1 MIAVLRILARR
12 VALLVPLML
21 GIVLFVFLV
30 MRFSDVDPASAFF
43 QGANPTPR
51 QLHDFREEHGLLDPL
66 PVRYVHF
73 VADLL
78 HGDLG
83 TSALTRAPVIDQV
96 TTALPLTLQLTF
108 LGLGIAVVLSL
119 VGGVTAAIHRDRLP
133 DQIIRVV
140 SLTGVAAPGFWL
152 ALLMIQYLAVDLGWF
167 PTGGYINPA
176 DSFTGWLK
184 TMTLPAFALSLPVA
198 AQLTRI
204 VRTAVVE
211 ELDKDYV
218 RTAIGSGLPPRVV
231 VGRNVLRNALINPLT
246 VLGLRVGYL
255 LGGAVVIETIFS
267 LPGMGKLM
275 IDAVKNGDPAVVQ
288 GVVLTT
294 AAGFV
299 VVNLVIDVL
308 YLLVNPRLRDA
319 AP

>member
-1 MIAVLRILARR
+1 MAVIARILARR
-12 VALLVPLML
+12 LVLLVPLLL
-21 GIVLFVFLV
+21 GIVLFVFVV
-30 MRFSDVDPASAFF
+30 MRFADIDPASAYF
-43 QGANPTPR
+43 QGANPTPE
-51 QLHDFREEHGLLDPL
+51 QLHDFRERNGLLDPMPL
-66 PVRYVHF
+66 RYLHF
-73 VADLL
+73 VGDLL
-78 HGDLG
+78 HGDMG
-83 TSALTRAPVIDQV
+83 ISVLTRQPVVEQI

-108 LGLGIAVVLSL
+108 LGLGVAVVVSL
-119 VGGVTAAIHRDRLP
+119 TLGISAAVHRDRTW
-133 DQIIRVV
+133 DQVVRVL

-167 PTGGYINPA
+167 PTGGYVNPA
-176 DSFTGWLK
+176 DSLTGWLRS
-184 TMTLPAFALSLPVA
+184 MTLPALALSLPVA

-218 RTAIGSGLPPRVV
+218 RTAVGSGLPPLVV

-255 LGGAVVIETIFS
+255 LGGAVVVETIFS

-294 AAGFV
+294 AVGFV
-299 VVNLVIDVL
+299 VVNLAIDVL
-308 YLLVNPRLRDA
+308 YLLVNPRLRGGS
-319 AP
+319 

>member
-1 MIAVLRILARR
+1 MTAVARILLRR
-12 VALLVPLML
+12 VALLVPLLL

-30 MRFSDVDPASAFF
+30 MRFSDADPASAFF

-51 QLHDFREEHGLLDPL
+51 QLHDFRERNGLLDPL

-73 VADLL
+73 VGDLL

-83 TSALTRAPVIDQV
+83 TSALTRAPVVEQV
-96 TTALPLTLQLTF
+96 TTALPLTLQLTC
-108 LGLGIAVVLSL
+108 LGLALAVVLAL
-119 VGGVTAAIHRDRLP
+119 AGGVTAAVYRDRLP
-133 DQIIRVV
+133 DQLIRVV
-140 SLTGVAAPGFWL
+140 SLVGVAAPGFWL
-152 ALLMIQYLAVDLGWF
+152 ALLMIQYLAVDRGWF
-167 PTGGYINPA
+167 PTGGYVNPA
-176 DSFTGWLK
+176 DSVTGWLR
-184 TMTLPAFALSLPVA
+184 TMALPAVALSLPVA

-204 VRTAVVE
+204 VRTSVVE

-218 RTAIGSGLPPRVV
+218 RTAVGSGLPPRVV
-231 VGRNVLRNALINPLT
+231 VGRNVLRNALVNPLT

-275 IDAVKNGDPAVVQ
+275 IDAVQNGDPAVVQ

-294 AAGFV
+294 ATGFV
-299 VVNLVIDVL
+299 VVNLVIDIL
-308 YLLVNPRLRDA
+308 YLLVNPRLRA
-319 AP
+319 G

>member
-1 MIAVLRILARR
+1 MVTVARILLRR
-12 VALLVPLML
+12 IALLVPLML

-43 QGANPTPR
+43 QGANPTPQ
-51 QLHDFREEHGLLDPL
+51 QLIDFREQNGLLDPF
-66 PVRYVHF
+66 PVRYFHF
-73 VADLL
+73 LGDLL

-83 TSALTRAPVIDQV
+83 TSALTGAPVLEQI

-119 VGGVTAAIHRDRLP
+119 LGGVTAAIYRDRLP

-176 DSFTGWLK
+176 DSLTGWLK
-184 TMTLPAFALSLPVA
+184 TMTLPALALSLPVA

-204 VRTAVVE
+204 VRTSVVE

-218 RTAIGSGLPPRVV
+218 RTAIGSGLPPHVV
-231 VGRNVLRNALINPLT
+231 VGRNVLRNALMNPLT

-294 AAGFV
+294 ATGFV
-299 VVNLVIDVL
+299 VVNLVIDIL
-308 YLLVNPRLRDA
+308 YLLVNPRLREA
-319 AP
+319 T

>member
-1 MIAVLRILARR
+1 MTAVLRILARR
-12 VALLVPLML
+12 VALLVPLLL

-43 QGANPTPR
+43 QGANPTPE
-51 QLHDFREEHGLLDPL
+51 QLHRFREENGLLDPL
-66 PVRYVHF
+66 PVRYFAF
-73 VADLL
+73 VGDLL
-78 HGDLG
+78 QGDMGISVLNR
-83 TSALTRAPVIDQV
+83 SPVVDQIA
-96 TTALPLTLQLTF
+96 TALPLTMQLTF

-119 VGGVTAAIHRDRLP
+119 SLGVTAAIYRDRLP
-133 DQIIRVV
+133 DQLIRVV

-184 TMTLPAFALSLPVA
+184 TMTLPALALSLPVA
-198 AQLTRI
+198 AGLTRI
-204 VRTAVVE
+204 IRTAVVE

-218 RTAIGSGLPPRVV
+218 RTAIGNGLPPVVV

-288 GVVLTT
+288 GVVITT
-294 AAGFV
+294 AVGFV

-308 YLLVNPRLRDA
+308 YLLVNPRLRGTS
-319 AP
+319 

>member
-1 MIAVLRILARR
+1 MITVVRILARR
-12 VALLVPLML
+12 VVLLVPLML

-43 QGANPTPR
+43 QGANPTAR
-51 QLHDFREEHGLLDPL
+51 QLHDFREENGLLDPL
-66 PVRYVHF
+66 PVRYVAF
-73 VADLL
+73 IGDLL
-78 HGDLG
+78 HGDMG
-83 TSALTRAPVIDQV
+83 ISALTRAPVVDQV
-96 TTALPLTLQLTF
+96 MTALPLTLQLTF

-119 VGGVTAAIHRDRLP
+119 AGGVTAAIYRDRLP

-184 TMTLPAFALSLPVA
+184 TMTLPALALSLPVA

-204 VRTAVVE
+204 VRTSVVE

-294 AAGFV
+294 ATGFV
-299 VVNLVIDVL
+299 VVNLVIDIL
-308 YLLVNPRLRDA
+308 YLLVNPRLREA
-319 AP
+319 T

>member
-1 MIAVLRILARR
+1 MVAIARILARR

-43 QGANPTPR
+43 QGANPTPG
-51 QLHDFREEHGLLDPL
+51 QLHAFREENGLLDPL
-66 PVRYVHF
+66 PVRYVDF
-73 VADLL
+73 VGALL

-96 TTALPLTLQLTF
+96 ATALPLTLQLTF

-119 VGGVTAAIHRDRLP
+119 AGGVTAAIHRDRLP
-133 DQIIRVV
+133 DQIVRVV

-167 PTGGYINPA
+167 PAGGYINPA

-184 TMTLPAFALSLPVA
+184 TMTLPALALSLPVA
-198 AQLTRI
+198 AGLTRV
-204 VRTAVVE
+204 VRASVVE

-294 AAGFV
+294 ATGFV
-299 VVNLVIDVL
+299 VVNLVIDIL
-308 YLLVNPRLRDA
+308 YLLVNPRLREA
-319 AP
+319 

>member
-1 MIAVLRILARR
+1 MIAVLRILLRR

-51 QLHDFREEHGLLDPL
+51 QLHDFRERNGLLDPL

-73 VADLL
+73 VGALL

-83 TSALTRAPVIDQV
+83 TSALTRAPVVDQV

-108 LGLGIAVVLSL
+108 LGLAIAVVLSL
-119 VGGVTAAIHRDRLP
+119 LGGVTAAIHRDRLP

-152 ALLMIQYLAVDLGWF
+152 ALLMIQYLAVDQGWF

-176 DSFTGWLK
+176 DSLTGWLK
-184 TMTLPAFALSLPVA
+184 TMTLPALALSLPVA
-198 AQLTRI
+198 AQLTRV
-204 VRTAVVE
+204 VRTSVVE

-294 AAGFV
+294 ATGFV

-308 YLLVNPRLRDA
+308 YLLVNPRLREA
-319 AP
+319 TR

>member
-1 MIAVLRILARR
+1 MAVIARILARR
-12 VALLVPLML
+12 LVLLVPLLL

-30 MRFSDVDPASAFF
+30 MRFADVDPASAYF

-51 QLHDFREEHGLLDPL
+51 QLHEFRERNGLLDPL
-66 PVRYVHF
+66 PLRYLHF
-73 VADLL
+73 VGDLL
-78 HGDLG
+78 QGDMG
-83 TSALTRAPVIDQV
+83 ISVLTRQPVVEQV

-108 LGLGIAVVLSL
+108 LGLGIAVVVSL
-119 VGGVTAAIHRDRLP
+119 VLGISAAIHRDRTW
-133 DQIIRVV
+133 DQVVRVV

-152 ALLMIQYLAVDLGWF
+152 ALLMIQYLAVDRGWF
-167 PTGGYINPA
+167 PTGGYVNPA
-176 DSFTGWLK
+176 DSLTGWL
-184 TMTLPAFALSLPVA
+184 TCMTLPALALSLPVA

-218 RTAIGSGLPPRVV
+218 RTAVGSGLPPLVV

-255 LGGAVVIETIFS
+255 LGGAVVVETIFS

-294 AAGFV
+294 AVGFV

-308 YLLVNPRLRDA
+308 YLLVNPRLRGLS
-319 AP
+319 

>member
-1 MIAVLRILARR
+1 MVTVLRILARR
-12 VALLVPLML
+12 ILLLVPLML
-21 GIVLFVFLV
+21 GVVLFVFVV

-51 QLHDFREEHGLLDPL
+51 QLHDFRERNGLLDPL

-73 VADLL
+73 VGALL
-78 HGDLG
+78 HGDMG
-83 TSALTRAPVIDQV
+83 ISALTRAPVLDQV

-119 VGGVTAAIHRDRLP
+119 LGGVTAAIYRDRLP

-152 ALLMIQYLAVDLGWF
+152 ALLMIQYLAVDRGWF

-176 DSFTGWLK
+176 DSLTGWLK
-184 TMTLPAFALSLPVA
+184 TMALPALALSLPVA

-204 VRTAVVE
+204 VRTSVVE

-231 VGRNVLRNALINPLT
+231 VARNVLRNALMNPLT
-246 VLGLRVGYL
+246 VLGLSVGYL

-275 IDAVKNGDPAVVQ
+275 IDAVQNGDPAVVQ

-294 AAGFV
+294 ATGFV
-299 VVNLVIDVL
+299 VVNLAIDIL
-308 YLLVNPRLRDA
+308 YLLVNPRLREA
-319 AP
+319 S

>member
-1 MIAVLRILARR
+1 MTTVVRILLRR
-12 VALLVPLML
+12 VALLVPLLL

-51 QLHDFREEHGLLDPL
+51 QLHDFRERNGLLDPL

-73 VADLL
+73 VGDLV

-83 TSALTRAPVIDQV
+83 TSALTRAPVVDQV

-108 LGLGIAVVLSL
+108 LGLAVAVVLAL
-119 VGGVTAAIHRDRLP
+119 AGGVTAAVYRDRLP
-133 DQIIRVV
+133 DQVIRVV
-140 SLTGVAAPGFWL
+140 SLVGVAAPGFWL
-152 ALLMIQYLAVDLGWF
+152 ALLMIQYLAVDRGWF
-167 PTGGYINPA
+167 PTGGYVNPA
-176 DSFTGWLK
+176 DSVTGWLR
-184 TMTLPAFALSLPVA
+184 TMALPAFALSLPVA

-204 VRTAVVE
+204 VRTSVVE

-231 VGRNVLRNALINPLT
+231 VGRNVLRNALVNPLT

-275 IDAVKNGDPAVVQ
+275 IDAVQNGDPAVVQ

-294 AAGFV
+294 ATGFV
-299 VVNLVIDVL
+299 VVNLVIDIL
-308 YLLVNPRLRDA
+308 YLLVNPRLRA
-319 AP
+319 G

>member
-1 MIAVLRILARR
+1 MIAIVRILVRR
-12 VALLVPLML
+12 LVLLVPLLL

-30 MRFSDVDPASAFF
+30 MRFSDIDPASAFF
-43 QGANPTPR
+43 QGANPTEE
-51 QLHDFREEHGLLDPL
+51 QLHDFREENGLLDPL
-66 PVRYVHF
+66 PVRYAAF
-73 VADLL
+73 V
-78 HGDLG
+78 GDLVQG
-83 TSALTRAPVIDQV
+83 DMGISVLTRSPVVDQV

-108 LGLGIAVVLSL
+108 LGLGIAVVVSL
-119 VGGVTAAIHRDRLP
+119 LLGVTAAIYRDRLP
-133 DQIIRVV
+133 DQLIRVI

-152 ALLMIQYLAVDLGWF
+152 ALLMIQYLAVEAGWF
-167 PTGGYINPA
+167 PTGGYVNPG
-176 DSFTGWLK
+176 DSLTGWLK

-198 AQLTRI
+198 AGLTRI
-204 VRTAVVE
+204 IRTAVVE

-218 RTAIGSGLPPRVV
+218 RTAIGSGLPPVVV

-288 GVVLTT
+288 GVVITT
-294 AAGFV
+294 AVGFV
-299 VVNLVIDVL
+299 VVNLVLDIL
-308 YLLVNPRLRDA
+308 YLLVNPRLRGTA
-319 AP
+319 

>member
-1 MIAVLRILARR
+1 VIIVARMLLRR
-12 VALLVPLML
+12 VLLLVPLML

-30 MRFSDVDPASAFF
+30 MRFSDMDPASAYF
-43 QGANPTPR
+43 QGANPTQE
-51 QLHDFREEHGLLDPL
+51 QLHTFREENGLLDPL
-66 PVRYVHF
+66 PVRYADF

-78 HGDLG
+78 RGDMG
-83 TSALTRAPVIDQV
+83 ISVLTRTPVIDQV

-108 LGLGIAVVLSL
+108 LGLGVGVVLSL
-119 VGGVTAAIHRDRLP
+119 LLGVTAALYRDRLP

-140 SLTGVAAPGFWL
+140 SLTGVAAPSFWL
-152 ALLMIQYLAVDLGWF
+152 ALLMIQYLAVEAGWF
-167 PTGGYINPA
+167 PTSGYVNPN
-176 DSFTGWLK
+176 DSLTGWLES
-184 TMTLPAFALSLPVA
+184 MTLPALALSLPVA

-211 ELDKDYV
+211 ELDRDYV
-218 RTAIGSGLPPRVV
+218 RTAIGSGLPPVVV

-255 LGGAVVIETIFS
+255 LGGAVVTETIFS

-275 IDAVKNGDPAVVQ
+275 IDAVRNGDPAVVQ

-299 VVNLVIDVL
+299 VCNLVIDIL
-308 YLLVNPRLRDA
+308 HLLVNPRLRSA
-319 AP
+319 A

>member
-1 MIAVLRILARR
+1 MTAVLRILLRR

-66 PVRYVHF
+66 PVRYADF
-73 VADLL
+73 VAALL

-167 PTGGYINPA
+167 PTGGYVNPA
-176 DSFTGWLK
+176 DSFTGWLR
-184 TMTLPAFALSLPVA
+184 TMTLPALALSLPVA

>member
-1 MIAVLRILARR
+1 MTAVLRILLRR

-66 PVRYVHF
+66 PVRYADF
-73 VADLL
+73 VSALL

-119 VGGVTAAIHRDRLP
+119 VGGVTAAIYRDRLP

-176 DSFTGWLK
+176 DSFTGWLR
-184 TMTLPAFALSLPVA
+184 TMTLPALALSLPVA

-267 LPGMGKLM
+267 LPGMGKPM

-319 AP
+319 TT

>member
-1 MIAVLRILARR
+1 MVVIVRILLRR

-43 QGANPTPR
+43 QGANPTPG
-51 QLHDFREEHGLLDPL
+51 QLHDFREQNGLLDPL
-66 PVRYVHF
+66 PVRYAHF
-73 VADLL
+73 VGDLL

-83 TSALTRAPVIDQV
+83 TSALTRAPVVEQV

-108 LGLGIAVVLSL
+108 LGLGIAVVLAL
-119 VGGVTAAIHRDRLP
+119 LGGVTAAIYRDRLP
-133 DQIIRVV
+133 DQVIRVV

-152 ALLMIQYLAVDLGWF
+152 ALLMIQYLAVDRGWF

-176 DSFTGWLK
+176 DSLTAWLR
-184 TMTLPAFALSLPVA
+184 TMALPALALSLPVA

-204 VRTAVVE
+204 VRTSVVE

-231 VGRNVLRNALINPLT
+231 VGRNVLRNALMNPLT

-275 IDAVKNGDPAVVQ
+275 IDAVQNGDPAVVQ

-294 AAGFV
+294 ATGFV
-299 VVNLVIDVL
+299 VVNLVIDLL
-308 YLLVNPRLRDA
+308 YLLVNPRLREA
-319 AP
+319 S

>member
-1 MIAVLRILARR
+1 MVTVVRILLRR
-12 VALLVPLML
+12 IALLVPLML
-21 GIVLFVFLV
+21 GIVLFVFIV

-43 QGANPTPR
+43 QGANPTPQ
-51 QLHDFREEHGLLDPL
+51 QLNDFREQNGLLDPF
-66 PVRYVHF
+66 PVRYFSF
-73 VADLL
+73 VGDLL

-83 TSALTRAPVIDQV
+83 TSALTRSPVLEQI

-108 LGLGIAVVLSL
+108 LGLGIAVVLAL
-119 VGGVTAAIHRDRLP
+119 LGGVTAAIYRDRLP

-176 DSFTGWLK
+176 DSLTGWLK
-184 TMTLPAFALSLPVA
+184 TMTLPALALSLPVA

-204 VRTAVVE
+204 VRTSVVE

-218 RTAIGSGLPPRVV
+218 RTAIGSGLPPHVV
-231 VGRNVLRNALINPLT
+231 VGRNVLRNALMNPLT

-294 AAGFV
+294 ATGFV
-299 VVNLVIDVL
+299 VVNLAIDIL
-308 YLLVNPRLRDA
+308 YLLVNPRLREA
-319 AP
+319 T

>member
-1 MIAVLRILARR
+1 MTAIVRILARR
-12 VALLVPLML
+12 LALLVPLLL

-43 QGANPTPR
+43 QGANPTDE
-51 QLHDFREEHGLLDPL
+51 QLQQFREENGLLDPL
-66 PVRYVHF
+66 PVRYVAF
-73 VADLL
+73 VGDLL
-78 HGDLG
+78 QGDMG
-83 TSALTRAPVIDQV
+83 ISVLTRSPVVDQV

-108 LGLGIAVVLSL
+108 MGLGIAVVISL
-119 VGGVTAAIHRDRLP
+119 LLGVTAAIYRDRLP
-133 DQIIRVV
+133 DQLIRVI

-152 ALLMIQYLAVDLGWF
+152 ALLIIQYLAVEAGWF
-167 PTGGYINPA
+167 PTGGYVNPA
-176 DSFTGWLK
+176 DSLSGWLK

-198 AQLTRI
+198 AGLTRI
-204 VRTAVVE
+204 IRTAVVE

-218 RTAIGSGLPPRVV
+218 RTAIGSGLPPVVV

-288 GVVLTT
+288 GVVITT
-294 AAGFV
+294 AVGFV
-299 VVNLVIDVL
+299 IVNLALDIL
-308 YLLVNPRLRDA
+308 HLFVNPRLRGA
-319 AP
+319 A

>member
-1 MIAVLRILARR
+1 MTAVLRILLRR

-66 PVRYVHF
+66 PVRYADF
-73 VADLL
+73 VSALL

-119 VGGVTAAIHRDRLP
+119 VGGVTAAIYRDRLP
-133 DQIIRVV
+133 DQIIRVL

-176 DSFTGWLK
+176 DSLTGWLR
-184 TMTLPAFALSLPVA
+184 TMTLPALALSLPVA

-319 AP
+319 TT

>member
-1 MIAVLRILARR
+1 MTAVVRILLRR
-12 VALLVPLML
+12 IALLVPLML

-51 QLHDFREEHGLLDPL
+51 QLHEFRAANGLSDPL
-66 PVRYVHF
+66 PLRYVHF
-73 VADLL
+73 VGALL

-83 TSALTRAPVIDQV
+83 TSALTRAPVADQV
-96 TTALPLTLQLTF
+96 TTTLPLTLQLTF
-108 LGLGIAVVLSL
+108 LGLAFAVVLAL
-119 VGGVTAAIHRDRLP
+119 AGGVTAAVYRDRFP
-133 DQIIRVV
+133 DQAIRVL
-140 SLTGVAAPGFWL
+140 SLIGVAAPGFWL
-152 ALLMIQYLAVDLGWF
+152 ALLMIQYLAVDRGWF
-167 PTGGYINPA
+167 PAGGYINPA
-176 DSFTGWLK
+176 DSVTGWLR
-184 TMTLPAFALSLPVA
+184 TMALPAVALSLPVA

-204 VRTAVVE
+204 VRTSVVE

-218 RTAIGSGLPPRVV
+218 RTAIGGGLPPWVV
-231 VGRNVLRNALINPLT
+231 VGRNVLRNALVNPLT

-275 IDAVKNGDPAVVQ
+275 IDAVQNGDPAVVQ

-294 AAGFV
+294 ATGFV
-299 VVNLVIDVL
+299 VVNLVIDLL
-308 YLLVNPRLRDA
+308 YLLVNPRLRA
-319 AP
+319 A

>member
-1 MIAVLRILARR
+1 MVTVLRILARR
-12 VALLVPLML
+12 IVLLVPLML
-21 GIVLFVFLV
+21 GIVLFVFVV

-51 QLHDFREEHGLLDPL
+51 QLHDFRMRNGLLDPL

-73 VADLL
+73 VGALL
-78 HGDLG
+78 HGDMG
-83 TSALTRAPVIDQV
+83 TSALTRAPVVQQV

-108 LGLGIAVVLSL
+108 LGLAIAIVLSL
-119 VGGVTAAIHRDRLP
+119 LGGVTAAIYRDRLP
-133 DQIIRVV
+133 DQIIRIV

-152 ALLMIQYLAVDLGWF
+152 ALLMIQYLAVDQGWF

-176 DSFTGWLK
+176 DSLTGWLK
-184 TMTLPAFALSLPVA
+184 TMALPALALSLPVA

-204 VRTAVVE
+204 VRTSVVE

-231 VGRNVLRNALINPLT
+231 VGRNVLRNALMNPLT

-275 IDAVKNGDPAVVQ
+275 IDAVQNGDPAVVQ

-294 AAGFV
+294 ATGFV
-299 VVNLVIDVL
+299 VVNLVIDIL
-308 YLLVNPRLRDA
+308 YLLVNPRLREA
-319 AP
+319 S